1 MSRTLLS
8 LLFLHELFHETAQ
21 PQTPSWDY
29 ALTKSSMRL
38 LIHELYHVNVT
49 NSTIST
55 TDSPM
60 RLLIHGLVHQSYS
73 STTSFMTLHI
83 PKLFHSISR
92 TLPWNYASMN
102 SSMWI
107 SQTPFQTQRYRE
119 HSTTSVLLI
128 HELFNETANPQ
139 PLPCEYHELY
149 NLYRK
154 LMNCPRGYSF
164 TNSTM

>member
-55 TDSPM
+55 TNSPM
-60 RLLIHGLVHQSYS
+60 RLLIHELVHQSTYPRPPS
-73 STTSFMTLHI
+73 WHDSFQ
-83 PKLFHSISR
+83 
-92 TLPWNYASMN
+92 N
-102 SSMWI
+102 SSI
-107 SQTPFQTQRYRE
+107 PY
-119 HSTTSVLLI
+119 
-128 HELFNETANPQ
+128 HELFNETT
-139 PLPCEYHELY
+139 LSRTLSCEYHGLY
-149 NLYRK
+149 HLRPSNIEK
-154 LMNCPRGYSF
+154 LQKRPSNVGKQCIGFDCSLPTLLLVVSR
-164 TNSTM
+164 